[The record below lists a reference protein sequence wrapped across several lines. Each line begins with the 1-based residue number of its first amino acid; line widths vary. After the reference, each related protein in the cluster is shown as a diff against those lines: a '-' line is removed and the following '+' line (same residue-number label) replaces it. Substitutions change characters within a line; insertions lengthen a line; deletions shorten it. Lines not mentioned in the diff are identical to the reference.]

1 MIVLL
6 GHPQSFT
13 NTDEKHL
20 MTEFIQ
26 AYISSSVRQNNHLQ
40 IVFSHGLPGSYVV
53 FGDVLLL
60 ITIPQTTTTN
70 FSGALTAHHTRC
82 TQAFLV
88 TTRCPRRLRTLGDL
102 KSVSPIPTFIQDLD
116 ILMPCTLLFQVS
128 FRACLNGLDLLKSKT
143 TLIVDY
149 K

>member
-60 ITIPQTTTTN
+60 ITIP
-70 FSGALTAHHTRC
+70 
-82 TQAFLV
+82 
-88 TTRCPRRLRTLGDL
+88 
-102 KSVSPIPTFIQDLD
+102 
-116 ILMPCTLLFQVS
+116 
-128 FRACLNGLDLLKSKT
+128 
-143 TLIVDY
+143 
-149 K
+149 